1 MPASIP
7 KALLRITSAAV
18 VACAAIV
25 GAAHADARG
34 RADKDSSL
42 RETVLAY
49 RLDARLRVPPVVA
62 FDPVRL
68 GHVVVPARLALAN
81 ASSAPVPLGTRQLE
95 FLARGVYATYGCE
108 MRAPDGDRWPAV
120 LEPGAVTNVERTLA
134 CDTPLPGAYEVEVR
148 WAQTPAT
155 EPALAT
161 AALQVEPGPSAPV
174 PLSTRPALRAVASGT
189 REVEPSRIA
198 GRVRIVLGL
207 TNASAHPVPLPSV
220 VIETSLHLRGSPLV
234 CKDRREVPLTGELDA
249 GRQHVLWM
257 PLSCALPTE
266 GVWEVDV
273 DVGEP
278 SGPPVRLPRH
288 VVRVSAVTR
297 PPPMP

>member
-1 MPASIP
+1 MTASLP
-7 KALLRITSAAV
+7 NVLLRTA
-18 VACAAIV
+18 AAIAV
-25 GAAHADARG
+25 AYATLAGPAHADAAG
-34 RADKDSSL
+34 RADKDSSV

-49 RLDARLRVPPVVA
+49 RLDARLRVPPVVG

-68 GHVVVPARLALAN
+68 GHAVLPARLSLAN
-81 ASSAPVPLGTRQLE
+81 ASNAPVPLGTRQLE
-95 FLARGVYATYGCE
+95 FLARGVYATYPCE
-108 MRAPDGDRWPAV
+108 VRAPDVDRWPAV
-120 LEPGAVTNVERTLA
+120 LEPGAVANVERTLA
-134 CDTPLPGAYEVEVR
+134 CDTPLPGAYEIEVR

-161 AALQVEPGPSAPV
+161 AALQIEPGPAPPV

-189 REVEPSRIA
+189 RELEPSRAA
-198 GRVRIVLGL
+198 GRVRIVLGMA
-207 TNASAHPVPLPSV
+207 NASAHAVPLPSL
-220 VIETSLHLRGSPLV
+220 VIETSLHLRGSALA
-234 CKDRREVPLTGELDA
+234 CKERREVALTGELES

-278 SGPPVRLPRH
+278 AGPPVRLPKH

-297 PPPMP
+297 PPTGP